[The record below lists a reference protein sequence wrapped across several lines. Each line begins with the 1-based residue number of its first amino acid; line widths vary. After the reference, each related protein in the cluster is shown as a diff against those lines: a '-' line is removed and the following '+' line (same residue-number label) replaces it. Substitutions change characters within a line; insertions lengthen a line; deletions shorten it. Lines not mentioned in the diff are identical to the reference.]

1 MADKRLVQVIDMDE
15 KDREILCILEDNSKL
30 VANEIAPM
38 VGLDVSEVETRIR
51 SLEEAQVI
59 RKYTTVINWEKAGNG
74 EVSAI
79 IELKVSPERDYGY
92 DRIAE
97 RLSRFKQVRTL
108 RLITGTY
115 DLQVIVTGRNMQEV
129 SRFVSEHV
137 APMDRIRETA
147 THIVMK
153 SYKENGNTLFEQQ
166 EPERLPYSF

>member
-1 MADKRLVQVIDMDE
+1 VMDN
-15 KDREILCILEDNSKL
+15 KDLELLRILEENSRL
-30 VANEIAPM
+30 SAQEIASMTALAPA
-38 VGLDVSEVETRIR
+38 EVEARIHV
-51 SLEEAQVI
+51 LEDTQII
-59 RKYTTVINWEKAGNG
+59 RKYTTVVNWEKAGNG

-97 RLSRFKQVRTL
+97 RLSRFRQVKTL
-108 RLITGTY
+108 RLMTGTY
-115 DLQVIVTGRNMQEV
+115 DLQLMVSGKNMQEV

-147 THIVMK
+147 THIIMK
-153 SYKENGNTLFEQQ
+153 SYKENGNILFLQQ

>member
-1 MADKRLVQVIDMDE
+1 MDE
-15 KDREILCILEDNSKL
+15 KDLELLRILEENDRLS
-30 VANEIAPM
+30 ADEIATM
-38 VGLDVSEVETRIR
+38 TSLSAAEVQERINA
-51 SLEEAQVI
+51 LEAAQVI
-59 RKYTTVINWEKAGNG
+59 KRYSTVINWEKAGNG

-97 RLSRFKQVRTL
+97 RLSRFRQVKTL

-115 DLQVIVTGRNMQEV
+115 DIQIIVSGKNMQEV

-147 THIVMK
+147 THIIMK

-166 EPERLPYSF
+166 EAERLPYSF

>member
-1 MADKRLVQVIDMDE
+1 MDE
-15 KDREILCILEDNSKL
+15 LDLQILRIIEENSRL
-30 VANEIAPM
+30 SAEEIATM
-38 VGLDVSEVETRIR
+38 TTLEIAAVQARIR
-51 SLEEAQVI
+51 ALEEAHVI
-59 RKYTTVINWEKAGNG
+59 RRYTAAINWEKAGNG

-79 IELKVSPERDYGY
+79 IELKVSPERDFGY

-97 RLSRFKQVRTL
+97 RLSRFSQVRTL

-115 DLQVIVTGRNMQEV
+115 DLQLIVTGKNMQDV

-153 SYKENGNTLFEQQ
+153 TYKENGNAFFEQQ
-166 EPERLPYSF
+166 ETERLPFSF

>member
-1 MADKRLVQVIDMDE
+1 MDN
-15 KDREILCILEDNSKL
+15 KDLELLRILEENSRL
-30 VANEIAPM
+30 SAQEIASMTALAPA
-38 VGLDVSEVETRIR
+38 EVEARIHV
-51 SLEEAQVI
+51 LEDTQII
-59 RKYTTVINWEKAGNG
+59 RKYTTVVNWEKAGNG

-97 RLSRFKQVRTL
+97 RLSRFRQVKTL
-108 RLITGTY
+108 RLMTGTY
-115 DLQVIVTGRNMQEV
+115 DLQLLVSGKNMQEV

-147 THIVMK
+147 THIIMK
-153 SYKENGNTLFEQQ
+153 SYKENGNILFLQQ